1 MHPWLYSNI
10 ELIDSPA
17 SGGVEMFGKLRTLDS
32 SIMTVEEKKNFRHSR
47 AMSDILATIIEYE
60 DKNGIAMT
68 QEQIVEAF
76 KSSEFNTEVV
86 LFELLDLAYVAC
98 SVFVSPEQRY
108 QNVQVKSICYAWG
121 TTFFG
126 REWYNISKTKTEV
139 S

>member
-1 MHPWLYSNI
+1 MSN
-10 ELIDSPA
+10 A
-17 SGGVEMFGKLRTLDS
+17 SMVMFGKLRTLDS
-32 SIMTVEEKKNFRHSR
+32 SIMTVEEKKNFRHSK

-76 KSSEFNTEVV
+76 KGSEFNTEVV

-98 SVFVSPEQRY
+98 SVFVSPEQRS
-108 QNVQVKSICYAWG
+108 QNVQVKTICYAWG

-126 REWYNISKTKTEV
+126 REWHNMSKAEV